1 MNLRHDERPGEQ
13 GSPHRGAFA
22 DFRVLDLTQYIAGPY
37 ATKLLAD
44 YGADV
49 IKIERPGGEPGRQL
63 WPLFADDA
71 QGPESATFAYLNSNK
86 RSIELDLKSAGDRET
101 LLELVA
107 TADLVVESYAPGTL
121 ERLGCG
127 LDVLRSAN
135 PNVSLIS
142 ISNFGQ
148 SGPYRDWKGSDLV
161 LYAMGGEMYSTGLA
175 DREPLKMAGTA
186 ALIQAGASA
195 SVAAAGLL
203 FGVRRGLPPQH
214 VDIANF
220 ETLLTSAD
228 RRHATVNA
236 YQFTNGQVTRRPQ
249 SAGESGFV
257 TGVLPAADGYLEM
270 AVRASDMP
278 RLRRLLG
285 NPPELENPELDRP
298 EAPTNPDFRAL
309 VDAAVFGWIYSRGK
323 RQAWKEAQAARLL
336 SAPLNSTKDLFED
349 PYFRGRG
356 FFVEVDDGNRR
367 YELPA
372 GPARLQKSPWRLRR
386 RAPRPG
392 EHRAEILEEL
402 KQRREARA

>member
-1 MNLRHDERPGEQ
+1 MNLQKNERGGRTPPSG
-13 GSPHRGAFA
+13 RGALA
-22 DFRVLDLTQYIAGPY
+22 DFRVIDLTQYIAGPY

-49 IKIERPGGEPGRQL
+49 IKVERPGGDPGRHL
-63 WPLFADDA
+63 WPLFGEASRE
-71 QGPESATFAYLNSNK
+71 PESATFAYLNSNK
-86 RSIELDLKSAGDRET
+86 RSIELDLKSADGRAT
-101 LLELVA
+101 FLELVA
-107 TADLVVESYAPGTL
+107 MADLVVESYAPGTL
-121 ERLGCG
+121 DRLGCG
-127 LDVLRSAN
+127 LEALRSAN
-135 PNVSLIS
+135 PNVSVIS

-148 SGPYRDWKGSDLV
+148 TGPYRDWKGSDLV

-203 FGVRRGLPPQH
+203 FGLRRGLPPQH
-214 VDIANF
+214 VDIAIF

-236 YQFTNGQVTRRPQ
+236 YQFTKGQVTRRPQ

-278 RLRRLLG
+278 RLRKLLG

-298 EAPTNPDFRAL
+298 EAPANPDFRAL
-309 VDAAVFGWIYSRGK
+309 VDAAVYGWIYSRSK
-323 RQAWKEAQAARLL
+323 RQAWAEAQAARLL

-356 FFVEVDDGNRR
+356 FFVEVEDGERR
-367 YELPA
+367 YEMPA
-372 GPARLQKSPWRLRR
+372 GPARLQKSPWQLRR
-386 RAPRPG
+386 RAPRLD

-402 KQRREARA
+402 KQWKEARV